1 MKKIL
6 SQFVKYPFYGTMV
19 IVVLGMMGY
28 FSMRNMKKATFPL
41 VESKTIS
48 VSVMYP
54 GATPKE
60 MDEGITSLVENSLRG
75 ISGIKEFS
83 STSSE
88 GSASITITALNGYDM
103 DELLSDV
110 KNTVDGISNFPANAE
125 RPIVSKGRARDMAM
139 FMSLSAQS
147 GNVLDLNK
155 MANKVEDDLLATGK
169 ISQISIFGVPRNL
182 ELAVELNETQ
192 LRRYNLTFTDV
203 RTAIT
208 QNNLDASGG
217 TIRNPREQIKI
228 ISRQKSVKPND
239 IEKIVI
245 KANENGQPITIGDV
259 ATVKLQVPEDPSNGY
274 VNKKPSVTLLVQK
287 LNTEDLEDISNIV
300 KEYIEEFNKT
310 HDDFHITVRMDF
322 LDIIDGQLS
331 ILIENGIQGVLLVVL
346 LLSLLLNIRLSL
358 WVAWG
363 IPASFFGMFIIGNM
377 FGLTM
382 NLISLFGMIL
392 IVGILVDDG
401 VVIGENIF
409 THFEMGKSPRRA
421 AIEGTLEV
429 LPAVFTS
436 VTTTMIAFSP
446 LFVIEGQMEVMYEMA
461 FVVVVCLAISLMEGM
476 FVLPGHLANPKV
488 LKPNRHTSLYGK
500 LRAYIDKKLDAF
512 KNRVYAPFL
521 DWILNHRGIAMAS
534 ITGLFIITI
543 GLTLGGVIGFTFFPA
558 SPSDMFSIDLALKPG
573 VNEEITKQILFDI
586 EDKAWEANNKLM
598 EEQGD
603 TMSYISAMSIS
614 MGSSFSGSERGTNAG
629 MIRVFLNSLEETQV
643 SDQIIKKA
651 IAEQVGKIPEA
662 YKFAVGASNRFGAP
676 VSISLLGYDAE
687 ELELAKE
694 ELELELSQMPALYNI
709 TDNSQL
715 GSQELRLTLKPE
727 AYALGLTLSSLM
739 SEVRQ
744 GFYGALAQRIQE
756 GKDEIW
762 VYVRYSRED
771 RQTVGQLE
779 NMIIHTAHGD
789 FPLGTIAEISTARS
803 LSSINHFNGRREV
816 RVNAFQKDQ
825 SQSVPD
831 ILNFIETNILSEI
844 IKKHP
849 DITVMQ
855 QGQQKDSRE
864 QGGSMLMY
872 FGLAFIIM
880 VIIIM
885 IYFKSF
891 RQGILII
898 MMVPLGIIGAI
909 WGHGF
914 HGQPLSMMS
923 LWGMVALSGVVIND
937 AIVFVSKYNMNLE
950 RGMQLIPA
958 VKDAGLSRFRAI
970 FLTTVTTTGGLMPLI
985 LENSPDARMLL
996 PMATALAYGILFGT
1010 LFILI
1015 ILPVLLVLNNKN
1027 MILMHKIWITIVKI
1041 FRPNSEI
1048 NEDFTPEDM
1057 EPAVKYAKIDRTM
1070 KENMAKKIDSTLHID

>member
-1 MKKIL
+1 MKNIL
-6 SQFVKYPFYGTMV
+6 SQFVKYPFYGKMV
-19 IVVLGMMGY
+19 IVILGLIGY
-28 FSMRNMKKATFPL
+28 ISMTQMKKATFPL
-41 VESKTIS
+41 VESKTIT
-48 VSVMYP
+48 VSVAYP

-88 GSASITITALNGYDM
+88 GSASITVTARNGYDM

-110 KNTVDGISNFPANAE
+110 KNAVDGISNFPSNAE
-125 RPIVSKGRARDMAM
+125 RPIVSKSRARDMAM
-139 FMSLSAQS
+139 FMSLSAES
-147 GNVLDLNK
+147 DNVLDLNK

-169 ISQISIFGVPRNL
+169 ISQISIYGVPNNL
-182 ELAVELNETQ
+182 ELAVEINETQ
-192 LRRYNLTFTDV
+192 LRRYNLAINDV
-203 RTAIT
+203 QTAIS

-228 ISRQKSVKPND
+228 ISRQKSIKPTD

-259 ATVKLQVPEDPSNGY
+259 ASVKLQVPEDPSNGY

-287 LNTEDLEDISNIV
+287 LNSEDLENISNIV
-300 KEYIEEFNKT
+300 KDYIEEFNDA
-310 HDDFHITVRMDF
+310 HDDFRIEVRMDF
-322 LDIIDGQLS
+322 LDIIDGQLN
-331 ILIENGIQGVLLVVL
+331 ILIENGLQGVFLVVL

-363 IPASFFGMFIIGNM
+363 IPASFLGMFIIGNM
-377 FGLTM
+377 LGLTM

-461 FVVVVCLAISLMEGM
+461 FVVVVCLAISLLEGM

-488 LKPNRHTSLYGK
+488 LKPNRETSLYGK
-500 LRAYIDKKLDAF
+500 LRAFIDKKLEAF
-512 KNRVYAPFL
+512 KNKIYAPFL
-521 DWILNHRGIAMAS
+521 DWVLSHRGIAMAS
-534 ITGLFIITI
+534 ITGLFIITG
-543 GLTLGGVIGFTFFPA
+543 GLVAGGIIGFTFFPG

-573 VNEEITKQILFDI
+573 VNEQITKKILFDI
-586 EDKAWEANNKLM
+586 EDKAWEANKELM
-598 EEQGD
+598 KEQGD
-603 TMSYISAMSIS
+603 TISYISAMSIS
-614 MGSSFSGSERGTNAG
+614 MGSSFSGTERGTNAG
-629 MIRVFLNSLEETQV
+629 MIRVFLNPLEETQV
-643 SDQIIKKA
+643 SDETIKKA
-651 IAEQVGKIPEA
+651 IAEKVGKIPEA

-687 ELELAKE
+687 ELEKAKE
-694 ELELELSQMPALYNI
+694 ELEIQLAQMPALFNI

-727 AYALGLTLSSLM
+727 AYALGLTLQSLM
-739 SEVRQ
+739 NEVRQ

-762 VYVRYSRED
+762 VYVRYPRD
-771 RQTVGQLE
+771 NRQTVGQLE
-779 NMIIHTAHGD
+779 NMVIHTSKGD

-816 RVNAFQKDQ
+816 RVDAYQKDQ
-825 SQSVPD
+825 TQSVPD
-831 ILNFIETNILSEI
+831 LLEFINTNILSEI
-844 IKKHP
+844 IKKYP

-855 QGQQKDSRE
+855 QGQQKDSNE
-864 QGGSMLMY
+864 QAGSMGMY
-872 FGLAFIIM
+872 FGLAFLII
-880 VIIIM
+880 VLIIM

-891 RQGILII
+891 RQGLLII

-909 WGHGF
+909 WGHGI
-914 HGQPLSMMS
+914 HGQPVSMMS

-937 AIVFVSKYNMNLE
+937 AIVFVSKFNMNLE
-950 RGMQLIPA
+950 RGMKLIPA

-985 LENSPDARMLL
+985 LENSPDARMLI
-996 PMATALAYGILFGT
+996 PMAIALAYGILFGT

-1015 ILPVLLVLNNKN
+1015 ILPVLIVLNNKN
-1027 MILMHKIWITIVKI
+1027 MVAIKTITSK
-1041 FRPNSEI
+1041 E
-1048 NEDFTPEDM
+1048 EFTPESL
-1057 EPAVKYAKIDRTM
+1057 ETAVINANIEKTLEM
-1070 KENMAKKIDSTLHID
+1070 NMAKIIDSKPTND